1 MKYSQ
6 TFVSSCSV
14 QVAATCAKLPVPVSR
29 STTRVAPR
37 VTTLTPLLARRQV
50 ALFVHWHWALTLH
63 QWTHGWARRRRVSAD
78 WEGAFTV
85 HELHHTIAVTVWKI
99 PTLKSQTSF
108 YREMYRHVS
117 DGMGLTFTSIFLS
130 CLYIVRSYDDTP
142 MSPYISTI
150 NRI

>member
-1 MKYSQ
+1 MGGQGGEEYQQ
-6 TFVSSCSV
+6 TEKDHLLYMSC
-14 QVAATCAKLPVPVSR
+14 
-29 STTRVAPR
+29 
-37 VTTLTPLLARRQV
+37 
-50 ALFVHWHWALTLH
+50 
-63 QWTHGWARRRRVSAD
+63 
-78 WEGAFTV
+78 
-85 HELHHTIAVTVWKI
+85 TIAVTVWKI